1 MYNIEFI
8 YLKADGVTQVT
19 FLYVAYANS
28 YEEAIEQVQLEANK
42 RLEKIGGT
50 IVSIS

>member
-8 YLKADGVTQVT
+8 YLKADGVTQIA
-19 FLYVAYANS
+19 FQYVAYTKS

-42 RLEKIGGT
+42 RLEKMGGT